1 MSEQTTQSKPYSPH
15 PSTVV
20 IIAAVFF
27 AAGIIFKSQ
36 IDKAPLF
43 TPSDDATCHLTVS
56 GSGNSN
62 NLSADIRVQGTEDAC
77 VSVLG
82 MLQGQSS
89 DSDDQS
95 GDDSA
100 SDATAASAPDAAS
113 Q

>member
-56 GSGNSN
+56 GNGNGN
-62 NLSADIRVQGTEDAC
+62 NLSADIHVQGTEDAC

-89 DSDDQS
+89 DS